1 MAQVPAT
8 SYESTSLG
16 DVAEFTIPFPFLSRA
31 EVFVT
36 VDGAQSAF
44 TWINDGLIQLPEIP
58 ELGAIVRRY
67 RSTAAYV
74 PLHQFSQG
82 VPFLPRYV
90 DRDFTQTLYA
100 VQEAVNDTAGT
111 AALALD
117 TAELALDTAQSA
129 LDLVGERTQYMVLGP
144 YGPGLYF
151 QTNRQVFSYLGE
163 FYAPGPSIT
172 LPYTTTGVGAAEIA
186 NFRSVGDATLRAELA
201 IRYKNIFYP
210 VTYGAVGDGVTDDTA
225 AFNLLEAAL
234 IANGGG
240 YVVLDRS
247 FNIPAGLDWTIGN
260 LTLDG
265 LGIGEIKSSGVP
277 NDAIFFHDANNLTLK
292 DFRVTVPRANLRS
305 GKFCVLF
312 ANAVGVT
319 VSNIHTD
326 GGTVGVWT
334 SNCQDVNVTGC
345 YIDTPKADGIHFG
358 QGSSRCVAANNT
370 VVNSGDDAF
379 STTYYSGSARPTDI
393 VFADNI
399 VRGTIWGAGVAA
411 YSADRV
417 TITGNNISNTA
428 LFGIVLTTNDG
439 GGKPTDCTVASNQIH
454 GACQAETQPDSYWN
468 GTNPALD
475 PPVTSEL
482 HKSAIV
488 VEGTDIAVKSNS
500 VSAVT
505 SLPNGLRRRG
515 MMINGTTRAA
525 ITGNT
530 FNDINGDGIST
541 TANLNAQLSISGNTF
556 ESVLGVSVRCTS
568 PVAVSLSI
576 CNNVGGYGA
585 TLGAEPYL
593 VFLQNAAAV
602 FAVVA
607 NNSSSGGRGIF
618 ADGTS
623 TNVVFAANVDGQQTW
638 APYTPT
644 FASTSGTITT
654 ASATG
659 YYYLS
664 GKTVFFKVR
673 ASITTNGTGADA
685 LKFTLPITSKAGQLP
700 ANCSGRE
707 SATTGAMLSGTVA
720 AGTSSLVVRAYN
732 NGYPGANGA
741 VIDVT
746 GFYEAA

>member
-1 MAQVPAT
+1 MTTFNTGNPLG
-8 SYESTSLG
+8 ST
-16 DVAEFTIPFPFLSRA
+16 DVY
-31 EVFVT
+31 
-36 VDGAQSAF
+36 D
-44 TWINDGLIQLPEIP
+44 
-58 ELGAIVRRY
+58 RY
-67 RSTAAYV
+67 DNSENLDNFSNGPLDAY
-74 PLHQFSQG
+74 PDRFG
-82 VPFLPRYV
+82 VPRQSLQGIRNALQYV
-90 DRDFTQTLYA
+90 D
-100 VQEAVNDTAGT
+100 
-111 AALALD
+111 
-117 TAELALDTAQSA
+117 
-129 LDLVGERTQYMVLGP
+129 LGP
-144 YGPGLYF
+144 YAAGLVF
-151 QTNRQVFSYLGE
+151 TSRNQVFSYLGE
-163 FYAPGPSIT
+163 FYAPGPAIT
-172 LPYTTTGVGAAEIA
+172 LPYTTTGVGAGEIV
-186 NFRSVGDATLRAELA
+186 NFRSVGDAVLRAELA
-201 IRYKNIFYP
+201 IRYKNTFYP

-225 AFNLLEAAL
+225 AFDLLEAAL

-247 FNIPAGLDWTIGN
+247 FNIPLGLNWTIGN
-260 LTLDG
+260 LTIDG
-265 LGIGEIKSSGVP
+265 LGIGEIKSLGVP

-312 ANAVGVT
+312 ANAVGVN

-334 SNCQDVNVTGC
+334 SNCQDVNVTDC

-428 LFGIVLTTNDG
+428 LFGVVLTTHDG
-439 GGKPTDCTVASNQIH
+439 GGKPTDCTVSSNQIH
-454 GACQAETQPDSYWN
+454 GACQAEKQPDSYWN
-468 GTNPALD
+468 GTDPGLD

-488 VEGTDIAVKSNS
+488 VEGTDISVKNNS
-500 VSAVT
+500 LSAVT

-515 MMINGTTRAA
+515 LMVNRSIRAA

-541 TANLNAQLSISGNTF
+541 TASLNEQLAISGNTF
-556 ESVLGVSVRCTS
+556 ESVLGVAIRCTS
-568 PVAVSLSI
+568 TMATSLSI

-585 TLGAEPYL
+585 TLSGEPYL
-593 VFLQNAAAV
+593 IYLQNAAAV
-602 FAVVA
+602 MSVVA

-618 ADGTS
+618 SDGSS
-623 TNVVFAANVDGQQTW
+623 TNVVFANNIFGQQPW
-638 APYTPT
+638 SAYTPV
-644 FASTSGTITT
+644 FASTTGAITT
-654 ASATG
+654 ATGVTG

-685 LKFTLPITSKAGQLP
+685 LTFTLPITSKAGQLQ

-707 SATTGAMLSGTVA
+707 SATTGAMLSGTIA

-732 NGYPGANGA
+732 NSYPGANGA
-741 VIDVT
+741 VIEVT